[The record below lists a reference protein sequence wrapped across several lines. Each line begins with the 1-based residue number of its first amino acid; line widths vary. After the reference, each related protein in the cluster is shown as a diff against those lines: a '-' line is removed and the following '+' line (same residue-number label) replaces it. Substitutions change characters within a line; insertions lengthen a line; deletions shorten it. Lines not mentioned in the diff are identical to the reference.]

1 MMVMTT
7 ERMMITDNGKDGSG
21 RTDRAGTNKSSVA
34 LRDERM
40 RNKRKITDGPE
51 STGENCPEP
60 EARAKLIREG
70 RTHKSN
76 RERASISPFS
86 VAVISIT
93 AAEDTV
99 QQIERE
105 AQICSS

>member
-1 MMVMTT
+1 MAEQT
-7 ERMMITDNGKDGSG
+7 RQ
-21 RTDRAGTNKSSVA
+21 AGTNKSSVA

-60 EARAKLIREG
+60 EATAKLIREKKNTQIES
-70 RTHKSN
+70 RKS
-76 RERASISPFS
+76 IDLPFS

-105 AQICSS
+105 AQAFVVADCLQFT